1 MSLIVPIWIRLLLS
15 YRTKSRSIVISVP
28 ADRCVNMER
37 QSDRE
42 AGRQVLAH
50 PLQGLAHGDPG
61 RAGGAFSSPEAGET
75 LTALFPC
82 RTSLSFLVGLSRS
95 WRGSRMLR
103 TDGCTES

>member
-1 MSLIVPIWIRLLLS
+1 MTLENLCSIASSQKGLVSLIVPIWIRLLLS

-50 PLQGLAHGDPG
+50 PLQGLA
-61 RAGGAFSSPEAGET
+61 
-75 LTALFPC
+75 
-82 RTSLSFLVGLSRS
+82 
-95 WRGSRMLR
+95 
-103 TDGCTES
+103 